1 MLLKKTHKA
10 VFKHLLLLFSTA
22 STKTNYFSSK
32 YHVVYSKRML
42 SREREKKK
50 IMYILTATV
59 WRRNDSI
66 ASNGST
72 RLGVANLPERTG
84 ILPGKLLVLHLCALQ
99 NSLSQLK

>member
-1 MLLKKTHKA
+1 M
-10 VFKHLLLLFSTA
+10 FKDLLLLFSTA

-42 SREREKKK
+42 SREREKK

>member
-1 MLLKKTHKA
+1 M
-10 VFKHLLLLFSTA
+10 FKYLLLLFFTA